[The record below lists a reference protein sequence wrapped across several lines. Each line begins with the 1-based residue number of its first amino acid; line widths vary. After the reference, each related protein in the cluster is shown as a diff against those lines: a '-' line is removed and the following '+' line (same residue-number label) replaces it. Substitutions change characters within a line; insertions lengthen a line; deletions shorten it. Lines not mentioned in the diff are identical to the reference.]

1 MISEKSEKQPVT
13 SKVSDALPRLVLH
26 EDDIM
31 IPALRF
37 VQRLLIQN
45 PDAARAIVQAIVA
58 EGHRF
63 AETADGQRWKG
74 DLSRSELV
82 RRGRL
87 IWQACGLDS
96 LLDTEPALVPSDWL
110 ELIVNGLSNA
120 DLEAVLSLLML
131 EGAWHGTISTP

>member
-1 MISEKSEKQPVT
+1 MISEECENQPVK

-26 EDDIM
+26 EDDIL

-37 VQRLLIQN
+37 IQRLLIQN
-45 PDAARAIVQAIVA
+45 PKATRAIVQAVVA

-63 AETADGQRWKG
+63 AETFDGQCWKG
-74 DLSRSELV
+74 NLARSELV

-87 IWQACGLDS
+87 IWQAYGLDA

-120 DLEAVLSLLML
+120 NLEEVLSLFML